1 MALPSSSSS
10 GVAAASA
17 QAAVATAT
25 AERVEQGLERVEQG
39 IQNVLHELHSQAQ
52 AIAVLTT
59 QTATLAT
66 RLVHIE
72 QTLTQAQTRLNALE
86 QNSLPHRLTTL
97 EGDAKAQAAKVEE
110 LLKAHHE
117 ARWMRTVAAL
127 GLGGFATYFIDRLV
141 TVLAKAP

>member
-1 MALPSSSSS
+1 MAPPSTNSSDA
-10 GVAAASA
+10 AAASA

-25 AERVEQGLERVEQG
+25 AERVEQGLDRVEQG
-39 IQNVLHELHSQAQ
+39 IRDVLHELHSQAQ
-52 AIAVLTT
+52 AIAALTT

-72 QTLTQAQTRLNALE
+72 QSLTQAQTRLGALE

-97 EGDAKAQAAKVEE
+97 EGEAKTQAAKVDE

-117 ARWMRTVAAL
+117 ARWLRTIAAL

-141 TVLAKAP
+141 TILARAP

>member
-1 MALPSSSSS
+1 MSPPTSSNSN
-10 GVAAASA
+10 AATAA

-39 IQNVLHELHSQAQ
+39 IRDVLHELHTQAQ
-52 AIAVLTT
+52 AIGVLTT

-72 QTLTQAQTRLNALE
+72 QTLTQAQTRLGALE

-97 EGDAKAQAAKVEE
+97 ESEAKAQAAKVDE

-117 ARWMRTVAAL
+117 ARWIRTVAAL

-141 TVLAKAP
+141 TLLAKAP

>member
-1 MALPSSSSS
+1 MSPPTSSNSN
-10 GVAAASA
+10 AATAA

-39 IQNVLHELHSQAQ
+39 IRDVLHELHTQAQ
-52 AIAVLTT
+52 AIGVLTT

-72 QTLTQAQTRLNALE
+72 QTLTQAQTRLGALE

-97 EGDAKAQAAKVEE
+97 ESEAKAQAAKVDE
-110 LLKAHHE
+110 LLKAHPE
-117 ARWMRTVAAL
+117 ARWIRTVAAL

-141 TVLAKAP
+141 TLLAKAP